1 MIHLQ
6 HLWTSKC
13 GKFRLFRRNDYI
25 ANKSDNQLWKTS
37 LLLGDFNI
45 DVKRK
50 GVSSNNLSD
59 FCDLF
64 HLTNIIKFDSCFTK
78 THASLIDLVLTNQTS
93 SFNKTLVSETG
104 LSDYQKII
112 TTFFKLHFSRLISKI
127 IRYRNYKTSMSKNS

>member
-104 LSDYQKII
+104 VSDYQKII

>member
-6 HLWTSKC
+6 HLWTPKC

-37 LLLGDFNI
+37 LLFGDFKIN
-45 DVKRK
+45 VKRK

-64 HLTNIIKFDSCFTK
+64 HLTNIVKFDSCFTK
-78 THASLIDLVLTNQTS
+78 THASLVDLVLTNQPS

-104 LSDYQKII
+104 VSDYHKII